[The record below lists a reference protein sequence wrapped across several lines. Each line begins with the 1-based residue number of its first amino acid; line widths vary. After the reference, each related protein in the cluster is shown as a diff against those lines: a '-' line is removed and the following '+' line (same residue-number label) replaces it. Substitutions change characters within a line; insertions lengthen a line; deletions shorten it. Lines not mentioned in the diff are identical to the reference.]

1 LSFIA
6 ICIFSIGIS
15 EASAE
20 RSFSDQ
26 KFVHSK
32 IRNRLNEDIV
42 QSEMRIRFN
51 STEIPLVPDP
61 FSESNIAIDETDL
74 LLSDEEEETEKQVQ

>member
-1 LSFIA
+1 M
-6 ICIFSIGIS
+6 GVS

-32 IRNRLNEDIV
+32 VRNRLDEDV
-42 QSEMRIRFN
+42 VEAEMRIRFN

-74 LLSDEEEETEKQVQ
+74 LLSDEEEETEQ